1 MTGRNK
7 HGRCYQGGS
16 HGIGYH
22 RSMGLHASRK
32 VGWMLRTGRTTCM
45 EMGKYGHIC
54 NWKDE
59 DGWNIGLGLLKFLG
73 DDAGKGTVKSL

>member
-1 MTGRNK
+1 
-7 HGRCYQGGS
+7 
-16 HGIGYH
+16 
-22 RSMGLHASRK
+22 
-32 VGWMLRTGRTTCM
+32 M

-59 DGWNIGLGLLKFLG
+59 EGWNIGLGLLKFLG